1 MSFSKL
7 STIVFG
13 VVFIVILYV
22 IIFYALKIM
31 YKDVKSGGKK
41 RPTSRKR
48 NYGLEVLQT
57 VPDCDLKRGSV
68 VPVRSEITI
77 GRKDENSI
85 VLSDRH
91 VSGDHARLFIK
102 NEVLFIEDLKST
114 NGTFINGTR
123 VEGKAKLFAKDEVT
137 IGNTKFKVLG

>member
-22 IIFYALKIM
+22 IIVYALKIM

-41 RPTSRKR
+41 RPTARKKS
-48 NYGLEVLQT
+48 YGLEVLKT
-57 VPDCDLKRGSV
+57 IPDCDLKSGSV

-85 VLSDRH
+85 TLSDRH
-91 VSGDHARLFIK
+91 VSGNHARLFIK

-114 NGTFINGTR
+114 NGTFINGTK